1 MVSGWKRPLQLAA
14 ASLVAFGV
22 LLCAAYWLP
31 VARWADGWA
40 VEGFLNL
47 QQPWLNSGASRV
59 AHLADPLPF
68 ALFTVLLAGMGL
80 RRGRPRHALAAI
92 VLLGGAS
99 VLGQMLKVLLWH

>member
-40 VEGFLNL
+40 VEGFLGL
-47 QQPWLNSGASRV
+47 QRPSLDVWASRV
-59 AHLADPLPF
+59 AHLADPVPF
-68 ALFTVLLAGMGL
+68 APATA
-80 RRGRPRHALAAI
+80 ALAAI
-92 VLLGGAS
+92 AVARERHRHAAAVVFLLVGAS
-99 VLGQMLKVLLWH
+99 VTSQV